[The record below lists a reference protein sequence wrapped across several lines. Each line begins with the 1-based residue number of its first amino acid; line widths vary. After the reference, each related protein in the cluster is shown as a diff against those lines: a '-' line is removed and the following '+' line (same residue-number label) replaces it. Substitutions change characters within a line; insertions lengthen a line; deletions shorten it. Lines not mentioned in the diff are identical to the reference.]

1 MSLNAD
7 AARAKRPRGRVF
19 VLNKP
24 YGVLSQFDGRRGD
37 RTLAAFGLPKTARVA
52 GRLDKDSEGLLLLA
66 EDGLWAHRL
75 MTPDAAHRRTYWA
88 LVEPA
93 PDAEA
98 LRRLRDGVSLKDGP
112 ACAAAAQAIPTPP
125 LPDRDPPVRPRDAA
139 RAGWIAVTLTE
150 GRNRQVRRMC
160 AAIDTPVL
168 RLFRAAIG
176 GFAPAYDDPAPGAWR
191 ALSAAEVSHLLD

>member
-66 EDGLWAHRL
+66 EDGVWAQR
-75 MTPDAAHRRTYWA
+75 
-88 LVEPA
+88 
-93 PDAEA
+93 
-98 LRRLRDGVSLKDGP
+98 
-112 ACAAAAQAIPTPP
+112 PTPP

-160 AAIDTPVL
+160 AAIDAPVL
-168 RLFRAAIG
+168 RLVRAAVG
-176 GFAPAYDDPAPGAWR
+176 GCAPAYDDPAPGAWR
-191 ALSAAEVSHLLD
+191 ALRAAEVAHLLN